1 MVLIGGQAVNFW
13 AEHYASRVPAL
24 KAEAPFTSGDL
35 DFVGAASLEEASRL
49 ALALKG
55 TVRRPPQRH
64 YDRSVIA
71 AQVTYSDSSGDE
83 RDIQFLRRMCGMDVN
98 EVIRTSIPIR
108 PGLRVMHPV
117 ACLESRIH
125 NIVELPQEYD
135 TEAGRQQAR
144 VAILCGREFLRD
156 ALDAGE
162 VETVHGFN
170 QRIFRFARDHARRCA
185 ASGLQPFDAVVVDPR
200 LPEAFRTRDYPRMQ
214 RSMEHALHRGGR
226 DGRGGVER

>member
-1 MVLIGGQAVNFW
+1 MLVGGQAVNFW

-24 KAEAPFTSGDL
+24 EAEAPFTSGDL
-35 DFVGAASLEEASRL
+35 DLVGAAALQEASRIAA
-49 ALALKG
+49 ALGG
-55 TVRRPPQRH
+55 TVRRPPPR

-71 AQVTYSDSSGDE
+71 AQVTYSDSAGDE
-83 RDIQFLRRMCGMDVN
+83 RDIQFLRRMCGTDAK

-135 TEAGRQQAR
+135 TPAGRQQAR
-144 VAILCGREFLRD
+144 VAILCGREFLHD

-162 VETVHGFN
+162 VETVHRFN
-170 QRIFRFARDHARRCA
+170 QRIFRLARDRARRRA
-185 ASGLQPFDAVVVDPR
+185 ASGLRPFDAVVVDPR
-200 LPEAFRTRDYPRMQ
+200 LPEAFLTRDYPRMQ
-214 RSMEHALHRGGR
+214 RSMEQALRRGGR
-226 DGRGGVER
+226 RGMER